1 MVADAAEMAAT
12 DAAFLLAIGRALV
25 RVHLGDVI
33 FGSRPLVHIVDPVS
47 GQIGKSGKVLGLA
60 LKDF

>member
-1 MVADAAEMAAT
+1 MAAT

-60 LKDF
+60 LKVF